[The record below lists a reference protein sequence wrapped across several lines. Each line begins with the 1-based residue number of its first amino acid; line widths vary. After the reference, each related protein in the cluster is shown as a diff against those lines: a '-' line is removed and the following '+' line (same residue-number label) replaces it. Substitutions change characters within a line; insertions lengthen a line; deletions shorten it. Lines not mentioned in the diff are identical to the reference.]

1 MRKHLLP
8 LLLAAAVSL
17 AVLPGRAEASSV
29 TISFF
34 FDELS
39 PHGSWVSAGSYGR
52 CWHPRGVHR
61 DWQPYLNGEWVY
73 TDEGWTWVSYDPWGG
88 DPYHYGTWTFSRA
101 YGWIWIPGTIWAPAW
116 VTWYVGDE
124 NIGWAPVP
132 PSFSIGASG
141 YSGSPITVSRSSY
154 VFVPATQFAGV
165 NAGTVRVPVAQNSRL
180 LARTKPVTR
189 FALAGGILTSG
200 GPTIAQVERA
210 SQRKISRVGAGD
222 AHTKAVAFD
231 AGRRGGRSTVIAP
244 AGERA
249 KLIAPAKHEETRA
262 SHEKTR
268 AHASSAPAERRTAP
282 REQAAPARERT
293 ERPAAPVRERR
304 EAPAPR
310 VQTADP
316 SHGHG
321 AAVNSPPAERHDA
334 PAPRVQGEGH
344 KPDSP
349 PPQGGKAHEPK
360 NEHGHG
366 KE

>member
-1 MRKHLLP
+1 MSKCLLP
-8 LLLAAAVSL
+8 MLLAGAISL
-17 AVLPGRAEASSV
+17 ACLPHRAEASGGV

-39 PHGSWVSAGSYGR
+39 PHGDWVSAENYGR
-52 CWHPRGVHR
+52 CWHPRGLHR

-73 TDEGWTWVSYDPWGG
+73 TDWGWTWVSYDPWGG
-88 DPYHYGTWTFSRA
+88 DTYHYGTWAFSRA

-116 VTWYVGDE
+116 VTWYVGDD

-165 NAGTVRVPVAQNSRL
+165 NAGTVRVPVAQNVQL
-180 LARTKPVTR
+180 IARTKPVTR
-189 FALAGGILTSG
+189 FALAGGVLTSS
-200 GPTIAQVERA
+200 GPTIAHVERA
-210 SQRKISRVGAGD
+210 TQRKIARVGAGD
-222 AHTKAVAFD
+222 ARTKAVAFD
-231 AGRRGGRSTVIAP
+231 AGRRGGHSTVIAP

-249 KLIAPAKHEETRA
+249 KFIAHQTTKAPHGSAPAKHEESRA
-262 SHEKTR
+262 SHE
-268 AHASSAPAERRTAP
+268 TA
-282 REQAAPARERT
+282 R
-293 ERPAAPVRERR
+293 AAPVRERR

-316 SHGHG
+316 PHGHG
-321 AAVNSPPAERHDA
+321 AAVNPPPPERHDA

-344 KPDSP
+344 KPDAP